1 VNIQNRID
9 SGLRNDG
16 QVLFILAEQ
25 AQRPQGIPSGKM
37 ITDSDNLSFVYLL
50 EAEEGYEHLY
60 FTQAVWSL
68 MVDVL
73 KTDSVPSLSWKDELI
88 ALPGFKDELTMLIY
102 NIEGNDN
109 YGEAFSSA
117 VEQAFSLILQPME

>member
-1 VNIQNRID
+1 MNIKNRID
-9 SGLRNDG
+9 SGLRNDEKI
-16 QVLFILAEQ
+16 LFLAAEQ
-25 AQRPQGIPSGKM
+25 AEKPRGIPSGKM

-50 EAEEGYEHLY
+50 EVEEGYEQLHL
-60 FTQAVWSL
+60 TQAVWPL
-68 MVDVL
+68 MVEVL
-73 KTDSVPSLSWKDELI
+73 TTNLDPVLSWKDELI

-117 VEQAFSLILQPME
+117 VEQAFSSILQHME